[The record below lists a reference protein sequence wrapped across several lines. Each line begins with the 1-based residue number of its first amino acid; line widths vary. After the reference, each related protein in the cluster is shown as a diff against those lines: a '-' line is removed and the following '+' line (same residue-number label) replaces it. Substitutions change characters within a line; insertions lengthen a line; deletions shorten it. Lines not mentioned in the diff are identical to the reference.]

1 VNKVTDVVSA
11 TASYERWMASHTAVV
26 QKDLAL
32 KHERMADSPFLFL
45 RATFYRWIELFP
57 AVCSDLV
64 DAPHVTAVG
73 DLHIENFGTWR
84 DREGRLV
91 WGVNDLDEAASLP
104 YLSDLVRLAAS
115 VALGIDRGD
124 VRLRFGQACE
134 AICEGY
140 SSSLERGGEPIVLSE
155 RHRALREVAFSEARD
170 PKKFWAKMEEL
181 PRVRRPPPDVVRV
194 LEQALPGRDVPYTVR
209 TRVAGV
215 GSLGRPRFVALAT
228 YEGGWLAREAK
239 AWLPSAAAPAT
250 PRRSKAAIAVLRDGT
265 RSPDPAWSIRGSWI
279 VRRLAPDCSRIEIDD
294 CRNAGRMEAASRDG
308 MGDGEYPPRH
318 ARRWHNDFAGS
329 AWPPQTMART
339 RDGRDGGR
347 DDPRLENVGQGWTG
361 IVRFPSTIGGK
372 SFTSSYTSV
381 INRSLL
387 CCVSP
392 SVVLS

>member
-294 CRNAGRMEAASRDG
+294 LPKRRDEWKLLRAMGWETANIHLATPDVGTTISRDLRG
-308 MGDGEYPPRH
+308 RRRQWLERATAAMADATIRDWKTWVRDGQASSAFRRQSAGSPSPRH
-318 ARRWHNDFAGS
+318 
-329 AWPPQTMART
+329 T
-339 RDGRDGGR
+339 
-347 DDPRLENVGQGWTG
+347 PR
-361 IVRFPSTIGGK
+361 
-372 SFTSSYTSV
+372 
-381 INRSLL
+381 
-387 CCVSP
+387 
-392 SVVLS
+392 